1 MRAPVSYCGVQRL
14 FSTFPDAWPGLG
26 LVILRLAS
34 GFSLAAAAHIAGDLS
49 NGTQLLERCLICGIV
64 LLLWIGF
71 WTPVAA
77 LAAAAIQIAIVYP
90 GPRLDS
96 SALTAAAVAV
106 ALAMLG
112 PGAWSLDAR
121 LFGRKRIV

>member
-1 MRAPVSYCGVQRL
+1 
-14 FSTFPDAWPGLG
+14 
-26 LVILRLAS
+26 VILRLAT
-34 GFSLAAAAHIAGDLS
+34 GISLAAAAHVTGDVS
-49 NGTQLLERCLICGIV
+49 NGTQLLERSLIDAIV

-71 WTPVAA
+71 WTPIAA
-77 LAAAAIQIAIVYP
+77 LAAAAMQIAIMYA